1 MQIIRKYSTIL
12 SLIIFAYCLPLQ
24 SCSKYTVT
32 TSQKLPADIRYKKK
46 VSVTYLWGIINKP
59 HSVIDTTCGKGGLSE
74 VKVISNPGY
83 SLINIASLGIVH
95 LVKVEWKCQKEPP
108 VIGY

>member
-1 MQIIRKYSTIL
+1 MKSIIL
-12 SLIIFAYCLPLQ
+12 PLVIFAYCLPLH

-32 TSQKLPADIRYKKK
+32 TTQKLPADNVYKRK
-46 VSVTYLWGIINKP
+46 VSATYFWGIINKP

-95 LVKVEWKCQKEPP
+95 LVKVEWKCQKEAP